1 MKELAKCTLIN
12 LESALEKTAKRIK
25 KEQSRIKYL
34 ETHICLGTVSKI
46 CKNIWD
52 STIRKQIAQLK
63 IGQNTQTDACSR
75 KVCR

>member
-46 CKNIWD
+46 CKNI
-52 STIRKQIAQLK
+52 
-63 IGQNTQTDACSR
+63 
-75 KVCR
+75 